1 MICIV
6 TQHFNLNRIC
16 LMLIGLW
23 PYECSKL
30 VRFQTFF
37 CFTILISSV
46 VYQLA
51 VFISEDC
58 TINLILKVFSIALLF
73 FMYVIEYNS
82 FRINRQIIK
91 WSLDQLQHICDELK
105 DEKEIDIMKKCGD
118 DTRRYT
124 ILLILLDVI
133 NLIVIPLL
141 PFLLYA
147 YDVLLR
153 INKYHISNVI
163 HMLIP
168 KHFLG
173 RDNYIY
179 LIILHSG
186 SSIAIGGLILIATMT
201 MCVAYIKHACGMFK
215 IASYRIE
222 KAIAI
227 NMLKNSSL
235 ENEFMMYR
243 EIIHAVDIHRKA
255 MKFSQYMFSNFQGSH
270 FWLLIVGVVCLSLNL
285 YGISETMLTNDVEQ
299 FITHFV
305 FISATFVY
313 FFIANYIG
321 QKVTN
326 HNEHVFFTVY
336 NVRWYVAS
344 LHVQKLILFLL
355 QRGTKTVYLYLGG
368 IFMLSFELLATL
380 TKASISYFTVV
391 YSMQQ

>member
-124 ILLILLDVI
+124 ILLIRKRIYIIYKI
-133 NLIVIPLL
+133 N
-141 PFLLYA
+141 FY
-147 YDVLLR
+147 
-153 INKYHISNVI
+153 
-163 HMLIP
+163 
-168 KHFLG
+168 
-173 RDNYIY
+173 
-179 LIILHSG
+179 
-186 SSIAIGGLILIATMT
+186 
-201 MCVAYIKHACGMFK
+201 
-215 IASYRIE
+215 SYRIE

-255 MKFSQYMFSNFQGSH
+255 MKLVPFNNNYINAN
-270 FWLLIVGVVCLSLNL
+270 I
-285 YGISETMLTNDVEQ
+285 ISEIISYGRDIYDCL
-299 FITHFV
+299 FHFLIIIDIFAYV
-305 FISATFVY
+305 FLF
-313 FFIANYIG
+313 NYAG
-321 QKVTN
+321 QEFTD
-326 HNEHVFFTVY
+326 HNEHIFTTVY
-336 NVRWYVAS
+336 NVQWYVTPI
-344 LHVQKLILFLL
+344 HVQKLILFLL
-355 QRGTKTVYLYLGG
+355 QRGNKTVSLNFGIVFVLSMELFAAVKIYYIIYVTSSTLY
-368 IFMLSFELLATL
+368 MYTC
-380 TKASISYFTVV
+380 
-391 YSMQQ
+391 

>member
-46 VYQLA
+46 VYQFT
-51 VFISEDC
+51 VFVFTKCTVDTAIKVLSAALYVAMC
-58 TINLILKVFSIALLF
+58 TIQ
-73 FMYVIEYNS
+73 YNS
-82 FRINRQIIK
+82 FRINIHIVK
-91 WSLDQLQHICDELK
+91 QLLDELDHIFK
-105 DEKEIDIMKKCGD
+105 ELTDENEI
-118 DTRRYT
+118 T
-124 ILLILLDVI
+124 ILKEYGKTAERFTIIIMMINCVNLTSLILMPI
-133 NLIVIPLL
+133 
-141 PFLLYA
+141 
-147 YDVLLR
+147 
-153 INKYHISNVI
+153 
-163 HMLIP
+163 
-168 KHFLG
+168 
-173 RDNYIY
+173 
-179 LIILHSG
+179 
-186 SSIAIGGLILIATMT
+186 
-201 MCVAYIKHACGMFK
+201 VAYIPGNIFINEARLQHVVQNMMPAYFVNEKQYWHIILLHLILVGIIGGSAVVATGMMLVGYFEHACGMFK
-215 IASYRIE
+215 IASYRIK
-222 KAIAI
+222 KALMT
-227 NMLKNSSL
+227 NVKSVKLKD
-235 ENEFMMYR
+235 
-243 EIIHAVDIHRKA
+243 EIIIHKEIILAIDIHRKA
-255 MKFSQYMFSNFQGSH
+255 IKFSQYMFSNFQGSH

-380 TKASISYFTVV
+380 MKASISYFTVV
-391 YSMQQ
+391 YSTQK

>member
-124 ILLILLDVI
+124 ILLIRK
-133 NLIVIPLL
+133 
-141 PFLLYA
+141 
-147 YDVLLR
+147 R
-153 INKYHISNVI
+153 I
-163 HMLIP
+163 
-168 KHFLG
+168 
-173 RDNYIY
+173 YI
-179 LIILHSG
+179 I
-186 SSIAIGGLILIATMT
+186 
-201 MCVAYIKHACGMFK
+201 
-215 IASYRIE
+215 
-222 KAIAI
+222 
-227 NMLKNSSL
+227 
-235 ENEFMMYR
+235 
-243 EIIHAVDIHRKA
+243 
-255 MKFSQYMFSNFQGSH
+255 
-270 FWLLIVGVVCLSLNL
+270 
-285 YGISETMLTNDVEQ
+285 
-299 FITHFV
+299 
-305 FISATFVY
+305 
-313 FFIANYIG
+313 
-321 QKVTN
+321 
-326 HNEHVFFTVY
+326 
-336 NVRWYVAS
+336 
-344 LHVQKLILFLL
+344 
-355 QRGTKTVYLYLGG
+355 
-368 IFMLSFELLATL
+368 
-380 TKASISYFTVV
+380 
-391 YSMQQ
+391 

>member
-82 FRINRQIIK
+82 FRINRQI
-91 WSLDQLQHICDELK
+91 HICDELK

-255 MKFSQYMFSNFQGSH
+255 MKSTILFFSGFQRSR
-270 FWLLIVGVVCLSLNL
+270 FILLIIGVLTLSLNF
-285 YGISETMLTNDVEQ
+285 YEISEIISYGRDIYDCL
-299 FITHFV
+299 FHFLIIIDIFAYV
-305 FISATFVY
+305 FLF
-313 FFIANYIG
+313 NYAG
-321 QKVTN
+321 QEFTD
-326 HNEHVFFTVY
+326 HNEHIFTTVY
-336 NVRWYVAS
+336 NVQWYVTPI
-344 LHVQKLILFLL
+344 HVQKLILFLL
-355 QRGTKTVYLYLGG
+355 QRGNKTVSLNFG
-368 IFMLSFELLATL
+368 IVFVLSMELFAALA
-380 TKASISYFTVV
+380 KASISYFTVV
-391 YSMQQ
+391 CSMQL

>member
-1 MICIV
+1 
-6 TQHFNLNRIC
+6 
-16 LMLIGLW
+16 
-23 PYECSKL
+23 
-30 VRFQTFF
+30 
-37 CFTILISSV
+37 
-46 VYQLA
+46 
-51 VFISEDC
+51 
-58 TINLILKVFSIALLF
+58 
-73 FMYVIEYNS
+73 
-82 FRINRQIIK
+82 
-91 WSLDQLQHICDELK
+91 
-105 DEKEIDIMKKCGD
+105 
-118 DTRRYT
+118 
-124 ILLILLDVI
+124 
-133 NLIVIPLL
+133 
-141 PFLLYA
+141 
-147 YDVLLR
+147 
-153 INKYHISNVI
+153 
-163 HMLIP
+163 
-168 KHFLG
+168 
-173 RDNYIY
+173 
-179 LIILHSG
+179 
-186 SSIAIGGLILIATMT
+186 

-336 NVRWYVAS
+336 NIRWYLAP

-355 QRGTKTVYLYLGG
+355 QNGSRTFCLSIGG
-368 IFMLSFELLATL
+368 IYSLSNELFAML